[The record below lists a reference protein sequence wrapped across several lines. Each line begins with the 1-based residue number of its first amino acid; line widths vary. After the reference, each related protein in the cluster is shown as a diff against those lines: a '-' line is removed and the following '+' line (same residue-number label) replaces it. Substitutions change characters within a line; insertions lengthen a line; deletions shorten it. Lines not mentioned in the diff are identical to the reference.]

1 MQIKELFTRKRHN
14 EGVRVDVKD
23 ESGAVVGWIRVRGLD
38 SDAYR
43 SAHDAANQAM
53 VRLAAVVRAKDA
65 GAPLLTATQAE
76 KDEAKLAERVA
87 LVVEWSFDDA
97 CNAANVAELFSEAP
111 YLSDQIYYVACDR
124 DRFLGTASQAS
135 TAGQSTTSDSASL
148 QQQDQAAPLPSL

>member
-23 ESGAVVGWIRVRGLD
+23 ESGIVVGWIRVRGLD
-38 SDAYR
+38 SDTYR
-43 SAHDAANQAM
+43 TAHDAGNQAM

-65 GAPLLTATQAE
+65 GAPLLSATQEE

-87 LVVEWSFDDA
+87 LVAEWSFDDE
-97 CNAANVAELFSEAP
+97 CNVANVTELFSEAP

-124 DRFLGTASQAS
+124 DRFLGKASPDS
-135 TAGQSTTSDSASL
+135 TAGQNITSDLAS
-148 QQQDQAAPLPSL
+148 QQQPDQIAPSPSP